1 MSKPACYLALDQGS
15 HGSKAALFDAG
26 GKLVALAE
34 VPLETRRPAPAFV
47 EHDAE
52 EVLDT
57 LHEAIAEAIAQE
69 GGHGAGIAGAGLAI
83 QRSSI
88 VCWDRNTGAALSP
101 VISWQDRRN
110 SAWLAA
116 QALDPVRLRAI
127 TGLVA
132 SPHYGASKLRWCLD
146 HLPAVQAAQ
155 AAGRLSCGPLAS
167 FVLHRLLGQRPFVVD
182 PANAARTLLWELR
195 SRDWSEELLAACA
208 IPRACLPRSVP
219 SRYAFGTLPL
229 GPRAVPLT
237 VVTGDQ
243 PAALFA
249 WGEPGP
255 GELFVNIGTGAFV
268 QRVVPGSPPQ
278 VEGLLQSVAWQDG
291 ERSLGVIEGTVNG
304 AGAALEWL
312 AAEHGTP
319 LQELLDAAGRW
330 LAECADPP
338 WFVNGVGGLGSPW
351 WTADC
356 PIAFGSDAD
365 LASQAVAVL
374 ESIVF
379 LLQVNIEAI
388 RAATDARLGP
398 VGRVILS
405 GGLARLDGVCQRLA
419 DLSGLPVERPAGIEA
434 TANGLAWLLSGTVPL
449 AEAPAR
455 CFQPASRPRLHGRY
469 LRWREAL
476 EAAIR

>member
-34 VPLETRRPAPAFV
+34 TPLETRRPAPAFV
-47 EHDAE
+47 EHDGE
-52 EVLDT
+52 ELLDT
-57 LHEAIAEAIAQE
+57 LHRAIAEAIAQE
-69 GGHGAGIAGAGLAI
+69 GSNGAEIAAAGLAV

-88 VCWDRNTGAALSP
+88 VCWDRNTSAALSP

-110 SAWLAA
+110 SAWLAD
-116 QALDPVRLRAI
+116 QAFDPVRLRAI

-167 FVLHRLLGQRPFVVD
+167 FVLHRLLGERPFVVD
-182 PANAARTLLWELR
+182 PANAARTLLWDVR
-195 SRDWSEELLAACA
+195 SHDWSEELLAACA
-208 IPRACLPRSVP
+208 IPRTCLPRSVP
-219 SRYAFGTLPL
+219 SRYAFGTLQF

-237 VVTGDQ
+237 VATGDQ

-255 GELFVNIGTGAFV
+255 RELFVNIGTGAFV

-278 VEGLLQSVAWQDG
+278 AEGLLQSVAWRDAD
-291 ERSLGVIEGTVNG
+291 RSLGVIEGTVNG

-319 LQELLDAAGRW
+319 LPALLAAAERW

-338 WFVNGVGGLGSPW
+338 WFINGVGGLGSPW

-356 PIAFGSDAD
+356 PIAFSGDAD
-365 LASQAVAVL
+365 LAGQTVAVL
-374 ESIVF
+374 ESVVF

-388 RAATDARLGP
+388 RAATDTRLGP
-398 VGRVILS
+398 VGGVIVS
-405 GGLARLDGVCQRLA
+405 GGLAQLDGVCQRLA
-419 DLSGLPVERPAGIEA
+419 DLSGLRVERPAGIEG
-434 TANGLAWLLSGTVPL
+434 TANGLAWLLSGT
-449 AEAPAR
+449 ATSEDAPGR
-455 CFQPASRPRLHGRY
+455 HFRPASRPRLHGRF
-469 LRWREAL
+469 LRWRDAL
-476 EAAIR
+476 EAAIG